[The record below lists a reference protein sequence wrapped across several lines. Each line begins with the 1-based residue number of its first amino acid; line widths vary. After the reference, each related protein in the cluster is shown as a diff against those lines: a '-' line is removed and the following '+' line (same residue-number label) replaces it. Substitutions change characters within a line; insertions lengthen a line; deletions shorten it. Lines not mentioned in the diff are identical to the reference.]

1 LRPEDVSARWLDGV
15 GALHVPGYSLY
26 NEPLGSAAMRAIEI
40 GRARGAL
47 VSIDL
52 SSRAPMLTFGRDRTR
67 ELIALARPDVLF
79 ANASEVAALYPR
91 SRPSRLL
98 ELSELA
104 VVKLGSAGA
113 RLIWS
118 AGAEPQQIEVAAS
131 AIRATD
137 TTGAGDAFAAGFL
150 FSLLGASRTATAWSP
165 QVLRR
170 AALSGHRSAAT
181 LLRSAREEIGQ

>member
-1 LRPEDVSARWLDGV
+1 
-15 GALHVPGYSLY
+15 
-26 NEPLGSAAMRAIEI
+26 
-40 GRARGAL
+40 
-47 VSIDL
+47 
-52 SSRAPMLTFGRDRTR
+52 MLTFGRERTR
-67 ELIALARPDVLF
+67 ELIARVRPDVLF

-98 ELSELA
+98 ELSEIA

-150 FSLLGASRTATAWSP
+150 FSLLGASADCGVMEP
-165 QVLRR
+165 
-170 AALSGHRSAAT
+170 GSAAARGAGGAS
-181 LLRSAREEIGQ
+181 LRGRCCCDRPREEIGQ